1 MSFINDLVPSCNS
14 SCTSH
19 LLKPAFLALSSV
31 TIEDLRKLSS
41 VENRFFNHCAECAR
55 CKKGKRPVKSGFVD
69 WILDSGASKHFTHE
83 LSDLAE
89 YKLYDGPSLTTAAK
103 KAPLQVKGEGT
114 MFLTHDVPGL
124 NGQSRRVITRLSPV
138 YYVPHMSGR
147 LLSVGDMLVNGYTM
161 YGDAES
167 MQFYKRNSRVT
178 ALEAKPHM
186 PGQTIFWLHA
196 EITPASALLAKS
208 TINLSDYD
216 LWHKR
221 FGHPSKQVLQQAQR
235 QVNNFPQSLKFP
247 ERILSVADAQKGKCT
262 RNSCYTPFSENSLRP
277 KEFSGGIL
285 PPFQILNQLS

>member
-1 MSFINDLVPSCNS
+1 MSFINDQVPSLPT
-14 SCTSH
+14 SCTSQT
-19 LLKPAFLALSSV
+19 LKRPLLALSSV
-31 TIEDLRKLSS
+31 TIEDLCNLSS
-41 VENRFFNHCAECAR
+41 VESRFFNHCAECAR

-186 PGQTIFWLHA
+186 PG
-196 EITPASALLAKS
+196 
-208 TINLSDYD
+208 
-216 LWHKR
+216 
-221 FGHPSKQVLQQAQR
+221 
-235 QVNNFPQSLKFP
+235 
-247 ERILSVADAQKGKCT
+247 
-262 RNSCYTPFSENSLRP
+262 
-277 KEFSGGIL
+277 
-285 PPFQILNQLS
+285 